1 MLQIYLSLVNSS
13 DDKEK
18 IRQIYHLYQNK
29 MYVVAYQILHN
40 KHDAED
46 AVQDSFIAIIDNL
59 EKIIEVDC
67 HKTWNY
73 IVTIVKSRAL
83 NLYYKKA
90 KRSDREVQEHNYERK
105 PCGQQESPEE
115 VSWQKDVVTTLQ
127 ELILELP
134 YPKRQIMELYYY
146 VDMPYAQIA
155 KIVDLSEENVRQ
167 IAARTRRKLEEQL
180 RERGITDGDI

>member
-1 MLQIYLSLVNSS
+1 M
-13 DDKEK
+13 
-18 IRQIYHLYQNK
+18 
-29 MYVVAYQILHN
+29 
-40 KHDAED
+40 
-46 AVQDSFIAIIDNL
+46 
-59 EKIIEVDC
+59 
-67 HKTWNY
+67 
-73 IVTIVKSRAL
+73 
-83 NLYYKKA
+83 
-90 KRSDREVQEHNYERK
+90 RK

-127 ELILELP
+127 ELIRELP